1 VKNTKY
7 DKTTLTS
14 DNQLEHKA
22 RGKSNKLEEKKW
34 CAKTKVMIKATSK
47 QG

>member
-1 VKNTKY
+1 MIRQHLLVTI
-7 DKTTLTS
+7 S
-14 DNQLEHKA
+14 SEHKM

-34 CAKTKVMIKATSK
+34 CAKTKVMIKAMSK